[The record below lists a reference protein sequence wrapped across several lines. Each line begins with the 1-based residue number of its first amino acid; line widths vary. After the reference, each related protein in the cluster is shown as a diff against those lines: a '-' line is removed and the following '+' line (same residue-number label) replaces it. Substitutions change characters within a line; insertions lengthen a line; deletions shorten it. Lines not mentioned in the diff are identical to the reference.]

1 MRSGLLEES
10 LREAM
15 VLTEPLVSVIMPVRN
30 EEDHLARSLDS
41 ILANDYPRERLEVIV
56 IDGRSSDRSTDIVRE
71 YALNHPNV
79 RLLDNPRCIVPAG
92 LNLGIGES
100 RGEIIVR
107 ADAHTVYAP
116 DYIRTCAELL
126 ETTGAA
132 SVGGIQR
139 AFGTDYVSRTIAIA
153 MTTPFGVG
161 NAPYRYVDHE
171 TWVDTVYL
179 GAWRRETLERLG
191 GFDEAWV
198 VNQDYE
204 LNVRLRRA
212 GGKILLSP
220 RIRCWYTVRP
230 TLRALARQWL
240 RYGFWRVKTLIA
252 YPDSLQPR
260 QLAPPGV
267 TLGLLLSL
275 LVLPFSRTL
284 ACVVPAAYT
293 VASLIAAAVAA
304 SRRGWRYLPLLPLAF
319 ATIHLSWGSGFF
331 AGLFRWGLPQ
341 LATPLRA
348 EGPPSGGRAGGA
360 DEGDQA

>member
-1 MRSGLLEES
+1 
-10 LREAM
+10 M
-15 VLTEPLVSVIMPVRN
+15 VLAELRVSVIMPVRN
-30 EEDHLARSLDS
+30 EEDHLARSLES

-56 IDGRSSDRSTDIVRE
+56 IDGRSSDRSTDIVRQ
-71 YALNHPNV
+71 YALNHPGV
-79 RLLDNPRCIVPAG
+79 RLLDNPRRIVPAG
-92 LNLGIGES
+92 LNIGIRES

-107 ADAHTVYAP
+107 TDAHTVYAP
-116 DYIRTCAELL
+116 DYVRACAELL

-139 AFGTDYVSRTIAIA
+139 AVGSDYVSRTIAIA

-204 LNVRLRRA
+204 LNVRLRQA
-212 GGKILLSP
+212 GGRILLSP
-220 RIRCWYTVRP
+220 RIRCWYAVRP

-240 RYGFWRVKTLIA
+240 RYGFWRVKTLA
-252 YPDSLQPR
+252 TYPTSLQPR

-284 ACVVPAAYT
+284 ACVVPAAYA
-293 VASLIAAAVAA
+293 VASLIAAVAA
-304 SRRGWRYLPLLPLAF
+304 GSRRGWRYLPLLPLAF
-319 ATIHLSWGSGFF
+319 ATIHLSWGVGFL
-331 AGLFRWGLPQ
+331 AGLFRWGLPG
-341 LATPLRA
+341 LAPPSRA
-348 EGPPSGGRAGGA
+348 DAPSAGPPDVGDTEGGVT
-360 DEGDQA
+360 